1 MLKLDRLVNVLG
13 GYGARLRLAP
23 ASRGVELRSVVV
35 HDPADDRPA
44 GGDVYLAV
52 GVESTAEA
60 IRLARAARAVVVLVR
75 EGVPGD
81 DEALTGARDAG
92 MAVLA
97 VDPEVS
103 WSQLLGVVYG
113 LVLEGRETEAG
124 RGPTDLFAF
133 ADTLAGELGNPVTIE
148 DQMSRVLA
156 YSGSQQSSDP
166 VRLET
171 ILGRRVPDSMR
182 RLLARKGVFRHLATS
197 DEPVFVA
204 PSPEHGL
211 RGRMVVAVRAGREL
225 LGSIWVECERPLEGV
240 PLTVL
245 ADGARAVALHL
256 LRSRVSADLE
266 RQVES
271 DLVIQLLEGTADA
284 PALIS
289 RLGLPGGQFR
299 VIALQAH
306 VGDEAHAAILMAFER
321 ATTGF
326 GWSRPGRSALFGNTL
341 YTVLPSGGEPTPARD
356 WVAAIAHVL
365 PRRVTLMAGVGGPA
379 VPAQLP
385 ASRQEADESL
395 ALRAARPDGDLAV
408 VYDESWDAIL
418 LQRLRAAASAGR
430 TPARGP
436 VAELT
441 RHDAE
446 HGTRYIETLRAWLE
460 AQGDLAVAATR
471 LGVHPNT
478 VRYRFRKMTAITDLG
493 LDQPEKRLAMII
505 ALAAASP

>member
-13 GYGARLRLAP
+13 GYGARLACAP
-23 ASRGVELRSVVV
+23 ASRDVPLRSVVV
-35 HDPADDRPA
+35 HDPTDPRAA
-44 GGDVYLAV
+44 TGDVFLAV
-52 GVESTAEA
+52 GVGSAGEA
-60 IRLARAARAVVVLVR
+60 VRLGTAARAVVVLVR
-75 EGVPGD
+75 DEAGD
-81 DEALTGARDAG
+81 DAAG
-92 MAVLA
+92 EVRAAGIAVLL
-97 VDPEVS
+97 VDPAVS

-133 ADTLAGELGNPVTIE
+133 ADTLAGELGYPVTVE

-156 YSGSQQSSDP
+156 YSGSQQTADP

-171 ILGRRVPDSMR
+171 ILGRRVPEAMR
-182 RLLARKGVFRHLATS
+182 GLLARQGVFAHLAVS
-197 DEPVFVA
+197 DEPLFVA
-204 PSPEHGL
+204 PSPDHGL

-225 LGSIWVECERPLEGV
+225 LGSIWVECQSPLAGRQRE
-240 PLTVL
+240 TL

-306 VGDEAHAAILMAFER
+306 VGEERNAAVLTAFER

-341 YTVLPSGGEPTPARD
+341 YTVLPCGHDAAPARD
-356 WVAAIAHVL
+356 WVRAIVSAL
-365 PRRVTLMAGVGGPA
+365 PPGVTAPAGVGGPA
-379 VPAQLP
+379 EPAQLP

-395 ALRAARPDGDLAV
+395 ALRAAGPGEPV
-408 VYDESWDAIL
+408 VYDESWDRIL

-430 TPARGP
+430 APARGP
-436 VAELT
+436 VADLS

-446 HGTRYIETLRAWLE
+446 YGTRYVETLRAWLD
-460 AQGDLAVAATR
+460 AQGDLAAVAAR

-478 VRYRFRKMTAITDLG
+478 VRYRLRKMTALTHLE
-493 LDQPEKRLAMII
+493 LDRPEKRLAMII
-505 ALAAASP
+505 ALAAHQG